1 MKRSGVRRKG
11 RTPDGVLADVSQGIS
26 EAEAVY
32 RWREET
38 QRIWTR
44 GEAGDACHPFDKLRT
59 SQSRGGPQRLS
70 SDRRRTAD
78 LPPAQCQG
86 VHDGLE
92 QDDDVQP
99 EGLVLDVVEVVLEFE
114 EGVWGIS
121 DFELRI
127 ANCEFSNPKSQIVES
142 GFVVVEHE
150 ELAGGEGEDLA
161 AELGATRYRLSPST
175 FTSTGSVQ
183 G

>member
-1 MKRSGVRRKG
+1 M
-11 RTPDGVLADVSQGIS
+11 GIS
-26 EAEAVY
+26 DFEL
-32 RWREET
+32 
-38 QRIWTR
+38 RISDWGFR
-44 GEAGDACHPFDKLRT
+44 ISECPLAPLLPRSLAPLLLSPPQGE
-59 SQSRGGPQRLS
+59 
-70 SDRRRTAD
+70 
-78 LPPAQCQG
+78 G